1 MKSVYKILT
10 CAFILIS
17 FAFSGM
23 STANAQN
30 PSNEKQTK
38 ETIIKNL
45 IESKNYVFTAKSVH
59 PQSSSIRHLTSEYD
73 MRVMGDSIVTYLPYF
88 GRAYSAPVNLSQG
101 GIQFTSTDFNYTAE
115 SKRKEWIIV
124 IKPREPVDVRELT
137 LRVFKNGSASLMV
150 NSTNRQSI
158 SYNGVIEAR
167 RSK

>member
-1 MKSVYKILT
+1 MNTV
-10 CAFILIS
+10 
-17 FAFSGM
+17 
-23 STANAQN
+23 NAQN
-30 PSNEKQTK
+30 TSSEKQTK
-38 ETIIKNL
+38 ETVIKNL
-45 IESKNYVFTAKSVH
+45 IDSKNYVFTAKSVH

-73 MRVMGDSIVTYLPYF
+73 MKVMGDSIVTYLPYF

-101 GIQFTSTDFNYTAE
+101 GIQFTSTDFNYTID

-124 IKPREPVDVRELT
+124 IKPRESIDVRELT

>member
-1 MKSVYKILT
+1 M
-10 CAFILIS
+10 
-17 FAFSGM
+17 
-23 STANAQN
+23 
-30 PSNEKQTK
+30 NE
-38 ETIIKNL
+38 
-45 IESKNYVFTAKSVH
+45 
-59 PQSSSIRHLTSEYD
+59 
-73 MRVMGDSIVTYLPYF
+73 RVMGDSIVTYLPYF
-88 GRAYSAPVNLSQG
+88 DRAYSAPVNLSQG
-101 GIQFTSTDFNYTAE
+101 GIQFTSTDFNYTVE

>member
-1 MKSVYKILT
+1 MKSVNKILT
-10 CAFILIS
+10 SAFILFL
-17 FAFSGM
+17 FALASM
-23 STANAQN
+23 NTVNAQN
-30 PSNEKQTK
+30 TSSEKQTK
-38 ETIIKNL
+38 ETVIKNL
-45 IESKNYVFTAKSVH
+45 IDSKNYVFTAKYVQPISG
-59 PQSSSIRHLTSEYD
+59 PIRHLTSEYD
-73 MRVMGDSIVTYLPYF
+73 MKVMGDSIVTYLPYF

-101 GIQFTSTDFNYTAE
+101 GIQFTSTDFNYTID

-124 IKPREPVDVRELT
+124 IKPRESIDVRELT